1 MSAFNV
7 ETVGQSAQSFAQSE
21 VAAQGAVEQMAVVL
35 GQKPS
40 FELWEAAF
48 KVWSTAYADSAKC
61 SAETA
66 LRASSRFCKRLNET
80 YGVTKP
86 KATTAKAVEIDA
98 KRQEANSAAD
108 DWAAK
113 CGYDTETM
121 RTLAADFYATGNKEG
136 FKIAELAIKTVEKEA
151 KALASDAVKDLKDT
165 LRKLMKDAS
174 ADKLQAAIEAL
185 KP

>member
-7 ETVGQSAQSFAQSE
+7 EAVGQSAQNFAQSE

-86 KATTAKAVEIDA
+86 KATSIKAVELDA
-98 KRQEANSAAD
+98 KRKAEAEAADNWAAENGQDLKVMKKSAAKMY
-108 DWAAK
+108 AA
-113 CGYDTETM
+113 
-121 RTLAADFYATGNKEG
+121 GNTAG
-136 FKIAELAIKTVEKEA
+136 FKVAELAIKLIEKES
-151 KALASDAVKDLKDT
+151 KALSVDAVKDLKEE
-165 LRKLMKDAS
+165 LRKLMKAAS
-174 ADKLQAAIEAL
+174 AAQLQAAIKAL
-185 KP
+185 K